1 MVFCSVFTTWES
13 VDCDHIGRLI
23 KCTAIKN
30 FLLIVL
36 YTYLHRQA
44 ILFRLSRNFS
54 NAYGSSST

>member
-36 YTYLHRQA
+36 IH
-44 ILFRLSRNFS
+44 LSAQSGNLVSPIPEFF
-54 NAYGSSST
+54 